1 MLTKLRDMKLLVPA
15 LMVAVALPFLIGLGI
30 WQMQRMAW
38 KEGVIADITAR
49 TTAEPIALNDVLA
62 SAKLA
67 STLEYIR
74 VRFTGR
80 FLHDKE
86 RYFYAPDPALGP
98 GFNVYT
104 PLELSGQTGVVF
116 VNRGYVPERLK
127 DPAAR
132 AEGQVPR
139 DVEIVGLLRAPG
151 GKGSFTPDNDPAGN
165 LWFWRDLPALALSA
179 FGEPG
184 RAVVPFVVDAE
195 GAAPGGAP
203 KGGATLVNLPNRHFE
218 YALTWFGLAATLA
231 AIFVAYVASR
241 FKAEAV
247 NPQ

>member
-49 TTAEPIALNDVLA
+49 TAAEPIDLKVAVA
-62 SAKLA
+62 SARPA
-67 STLEYIR
+67 ADLEYTR
-74 VRFTGR
+74 VRVTGR

-86 RYFYAPDPALGP
+86 RYFYAPDPAFGP

-104 PLELSGQTGVVF
+104 PLEISGQTGVVF
-116 VNRGYVPERLK
+116 VNRGYVPERLRET
-127 DPAAR
+127 AAR
-132 AEGQVPR
+132 REGQVEG
-139 DVEIVGLLRAPG
+139 DVEIIGLIRAPG

-203 KGGATLVNLPNRHFE
+203 KGGATLLNLPNRHFE

-231 AIFVAYVASR
+231 AIFAAYVASR
-241 FKAEAV
+241 FKADVV